1 MEAEG
6 KGGKTTF
13 RIGKCTERWEG
24 EATVAGWIGKD
35 AQVTLPAYFPQ

>member
-24 EATVAGWIGKD
+24 DAGWIGKN
-35 AQVTLPAYFPQ
+35 AQITLPAYLPQ